1 VSSDFSE
8 FNISDFYT
16 DLEEISKQIERHFEI
31 LGSLADNRKQ
41 HRDFAEQININF
53 NTLDIAYKLYKPS
66 IIISIYTFVEKLL
79 KSYIYCT
86 LGTEN
91 NEAITQFI
99 NLKIPKNRF
108 APNLRLDDISQSIR
122 EYTPNSN
129 DFRLLIKMLKD
140 EESEKNFNEMVSH
153 RHRYAHRGVFEAEY
167 DEDGFKNIINTLYYL
182 TDELNF
188 CFFSIQKRIELQKEI
203 DTIYKR
209 MAKVKKMN
217 KHGFNKTIKEIRGIA
232 KKVICLFKI
241 TKLEFKSEFYANI
254 GKDLEVLTSID
265 LREKVSKNKDT
276 LSGLKMFKY

>member
-1 VSSDFSE
+1 MSNDFSE

-41 HRDFAEQININF
+41 HRDFAKQIKINF
-53 NTLDIAYKLYKPS
+53 KTLDIAYKLYKPS

-86 LGTEN
+86 LGTGN

-108 APNLRLDDISQSIR
+108 SPNLRLDDISQSIR

-129 DFRLLIKMLKD
+129 VFRLLIKMFKD
-140 EESEKNFNEMVSH
+140 EESERNFNEMVSH

-182 TDELNF
+182 TEELNF

-203 DTIYKR
+203 DTIYKK

-217 KHGFNKTIKEIRGIA
+217 NPGFDKIIEEIQGSA
-232 KKVICLFKI
+232 KKVICLFK
-241 TKLEFKSEFYANI
+241 TTELEFKSEFYTKLW
-254 GKDLEVLTSID
+254 KDLEILTSIN
-265 LREKVSKNKDT
+265 LRDTISKNKDT